1 MKNWVIVVILLLGTW
16 LLLSADML
24 MSTMSVAGVIA
35 VGVVVSTAV
44 TLLFAGRR
52 MLYGSIRLT
61 PKALLYLLFY
71 PLIFLKALLVANLD
85 VARRVLS
92 PSLPINPAIVEV
104 KTKLTSPLG
113 RLVLA
118 NSITLTP
125 GTLTVDIEG
134 DSLYIHWIDAVSTD
148 VQPATEKIVRGFEK
162 YLEVIYG

>member
-1 MKNWVIVVILLLGTW
+1 MRNLVIAVILLLGTW
-16 LLLSADML
+16 LLLSADVL
-24 MSTMSVAGVIA
+24 MSTTSRAVVIASGGVISVLVA
-35 VGVVVSTAV
+35 
-44 TLLFAGRR
+44 LLFAQKRKVFDG
-52 MLYGSIRLT
+52 LRLT
-61 PKALLYLLFY
+61 PKALLYLLIY
-71 PLIFLKALLVANLD
+71 PLVFLKALIVANLD

-92 PSLPINPAIVEV
+92 PSLPINPAIVKV

-125 GTLTVDIEG
+125 GTLTVDMEG

-148 VQPATEKIVRGFEK
+148 VQQATAKIVRGFEK

>member
-1 MKNWVIVVILLLGTW
+1 MRNWVIVVILLLGTW
-16 LLLSADML
+16 LLLSADVL
-24 MSTMSVAGVIA
+24 MSTTSVAGSIA
-35 VGVVVSTAV
+35 AGVVVSTAV
-44 TLLFAGRR
+44 ALLFAGRK
-52 MLYGSIRLT
+52 MLYKNIRLT
-61 PKALLYLLFY
+61 PKALVYLLFY
-71 PLIFLKALLVANLD
+71 PLVFLKALLIANLD

-104 KTKLTSPLG
+104 KTNLISPLG

-125 GTLTVDIEG
+125 GTLTVDIQG

-148 VQPATEKIVRGFEK
+148 VQSATEKIVRGFET

>member
-1 MKNWVIVVILLLGTW
+1 MKNWIIVVILLLGTW
-16 LLLSADML
+16 LLLSADVL
-24 MSTMSVAGVIA
+24 MSTTVLAGTIA
-35 VGVVVSTAV
+35 AGVVVSTAV
-44 TLLFAGRR
+44 ALLFAGRK
-52 MLYGSIRLT
+52 MLYESVRLT
-61 PKALLYLLFY
+61 PKSLVYLLFY
-71 PLIFLKALLVANLD
+71 PLVFLKALLFANLD

-104 KTKLTSPLG
+104 KTTLTSELG

-148 VQPATEKIVRGFEK
+148 VQAATEKIVRGFET